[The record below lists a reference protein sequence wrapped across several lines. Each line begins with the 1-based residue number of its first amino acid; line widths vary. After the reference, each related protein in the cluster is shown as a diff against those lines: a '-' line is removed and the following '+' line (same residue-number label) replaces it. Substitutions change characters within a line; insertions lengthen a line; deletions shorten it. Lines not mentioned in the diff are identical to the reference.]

1 MKNFE
6 SIQNSNVSI
15 ILSQSK
21 LFFPKNAMEK
31 LKFKKKKNIQIQIDQ
46 NMNHSL
52 S

>member
-6 SIQNSNVSI
+6 AIQNSNVSI

-31 LKFKKKKNIQIQIDQ
+31 LKLKNKKIQIQIDQ
-46 NMNHSL
+46 NMNHLL